1 MRLASSSEAP
11 PHHSH
16 AMKQTNP
23 AITVVQS
30 AANATSQSSNYN
42 MLRMTFLSNSVL
54 CILRSCIPDRREQGG
69 RTASFP
75 FNPIPATG
83 FSEITCIHT

>member
-1 MRLASSSEAP
+1 VHDKPSFSPRFTEVAAQMRLASSSEAL

-23 AITVVQS
+23 VITDVQS

-54 CILRSCIPDRREQGG
+54 
-69 RTASFP
+69 
-75 FNPIPATG
+75 
-83 FSEITCIHT
+83 